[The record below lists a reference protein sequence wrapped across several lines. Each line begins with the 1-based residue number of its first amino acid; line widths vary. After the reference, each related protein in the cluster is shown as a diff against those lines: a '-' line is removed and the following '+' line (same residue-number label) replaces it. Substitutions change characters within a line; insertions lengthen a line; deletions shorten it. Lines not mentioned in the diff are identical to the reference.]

1 MPLKSKKIT
10 RRRFLIHSSQTTA
23 ALVTAASLTS
33 CTALQTVT
41 THKPCSKMKLG
52 LVTYLWAS
60 QWDLPTLISNCEK
73 TGFLGVELRTT
84 HSHGVEP
91 NLNNRQRM
99 DVKQRFTDSPVVLVG
114 IGSDER
120 FDNPDPAV
128 LARAI
133 EATKA
138 FVKLSQD
145 VGGTGV
151 KVKPD
156 SFHKDVPHEKTIE
169 QIGRS
174 LNIVGSFAADYSQQ
188 IRLEVH
194 GRCAELPTIKAIMD
208 IADNPNVFVCW
219 NSNKQDLSG
228 NGLEYNFN
236 LVKDRFGA
244 TAHMHELNITDYP
257 YQQLMN
263 LFVKM
268 DYRGWLLL
276 EASTK
281 PQDHITALIEQRT
294 IFENILAKALTQA

>member
-1 MPLKSKKIT
+1 MN
-10 RRRFLIHSSQTTA
+10 F
-23 ALVTAASLTS
+23 
-33 CTALQTVT
+33 
-41 THKPCSKMKLG
+41 G

-60 QWDLPTLISNCEK
+60 QWDLSTIIANCEK
-73 TGFLGVELRTT
+73 TKVFGVELRTT

-91 NLNNRQRM
+91 NLNKSQRE
-99 DVKQRFTDSPVVLVG
+99 DVKQRFADSPVTLVG
-114 IGSDER
+114 LGSDER
-120 FDNPDPAV
+120 FDNPDPAI
-128 LARAI
+128 LAKAI

-145 VGGTGV
+145 VGGTGL
-151 KVKPD
+151 KVKPN
-156 SFHKDVPHEKTIE
+156 SFHKDVPREKTIE
-169 QIGRS
+169 QIGKS
-174 LNIVGSFAADYSQQ
+174 LNIVGAFAADYNQQ

-194 GRCAELPTIKAIMD
+194 GQCAELPTIKAIMD

-219 NSNKQDLSG
+219 NSNRQDLSG

-244 TAHMHELNITDYP
+244 TAHVHDLNTNEYP

-268 DYRGWLLL
+268 DYKGWLLL

-281 PQDHITALIEQRT
+281 PKNYITALIEQRT
-294 IFENILAKALTQA
+294 IFENILAKALTHA

>member
-1 MPLKSKKIT
+1 MSPKSKKIT
-10 RRRFLIHSSQTTA
+10 RRRFLMRSANTAA

-33 CTALQTVT
+33 CNALRTVG
-41 THKPCSKMKLG
+41 KPCSTMRLG

-60 QWDLPTLISNCEK
+60 QWDLPTLIANCEK
-73 TGFLGVELRTT
+73 TGVFGVELRTT

-91 NLNNRQRM
+91 NLNIRQRM
-99 DVKQRFTDSPVVLVG
+99 DVKQRFADSPVVLVG

-128 LARAI
+128 LAKAI

-138 FVKLSQD
+138 FVRLSHD

-156 SFHKDVPHEKTIE
+156 SFHQDVPREKTIE

-174 LNIVGSFAADYSQQ
+174 LNIVGAYAADYNQQ

-194 GRCAELPTIKAIMD
+194 GQCAELPTIKAIMD

-228 NGLEYNFN
+228 NGIEYNFN

-244 TAHMHELNITDYP
+244 TAHVHELNTTEYP
-257 YQQLMN
+257 YQQLMK

-281 PQDHITALIEQRT
+281 PQDYITALIEQRT
-294 IFENILAKALTQA
+294 IFENILAKAMTQA

>member
-1 MPLKSKKIT
+1 MSSKCKKISRRQFLT
-10 RRRFLIHSSQTTA
+10 RGTQA
-23 ALVTAASLTS
+23 AAGIVAAASLTS
-33 CTALQTVT
+33 CTSPQTVNT
-41 THKPCSKMKLG
+41 CKPGSKMRFG
-52 LVTYLWAS
+52 LVTYLWGRD
-60 QWDLPTLISNCEK
+60 WELPTLIGNCERA
-73 TGFLGVELRTT
+73 GVLGVELRTT
-84 HSHGVEP
+84 HRHGVEP
-91 NLNNRQRM
+91 NLNARQRR
-99 DVKQRFTDSPVVLVG
+99 DVKQRFADSSVVLAG
-114 IGSDER
+114 LGSDER
-120 FDNPDPAV
+120 FDNPDPAT
-128 LARAI
+128 LAKAI

-138 FVKLSQD
+138 FVKLSRD
-145 VGGTGV
+145 VGGIGV

-156 SFHKDVPHEKTIE
+156 SFHKDVPRERTIE

-174 LNIVGSFAADYSQQ
+174 LNIVGSFAADYGQQ

-194 GRCAELPTIKAIMD
+194 GQCAEPTTIKAIMD

-219 NSNKQDLSG
+219 NSGRQDLSG

-244 TAHMHELNITDYP
+244 TAHVHDLNSTEYP

-281 PQDHITALIEQRT
+281 PKDYITALIEQRT
-294 IFENILAKALTQA
+294 IFENMLAKALNHA